1 MAHQSLQDEAPTPWE
16 SRQVLQELGLPTPA
30 SHLTLYSVLCCVAPR
45 THQAF
50 LYLWLLHILFF
61 FPSGVLFH
69 PLVHLVCLLLIF
81 QDSTQSCSFWK
92 ALPDLRQRL
101 AFLFQSSW
109 DSLHFPLSALNTCS
123 LIAIGLLW
131 WAASDRMAHKN
142 PCFLVFLL
150 WSALPLSAGR
160 AH

>member
-1 MAHQSLQDEAPTPWE
+1 MKRQLLGRAGKSFRNWACPLQPPISPSTLCSAALLPGPTKPFCT
-16 SRQVLQELGLPTPA
+16 SGFCT
-30 SHLTLYSVLCCVAPR
+30 Y
-45 THQAF
+45 F
-50 LYLWLLHILFF
+50 FF